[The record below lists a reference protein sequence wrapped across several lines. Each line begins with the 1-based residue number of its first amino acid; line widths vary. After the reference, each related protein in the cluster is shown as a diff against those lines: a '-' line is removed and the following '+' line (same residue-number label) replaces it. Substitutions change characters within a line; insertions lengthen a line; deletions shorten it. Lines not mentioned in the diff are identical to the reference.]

1 MITQKK
7 PQNYEFKRTISYKW
21 IGVSINGTASEA
33 EAFTTVT
40 VNTTDH
46 MESNSKVFTE
56 YNLRKS
62 IEPLYGCSKRKLRKP
77 KPMTKYL
84 LNAHNLKPW
93 LKTHNT
99 IQRSQLN
106 EQKMVKKY
114 FEDFSLEKDLGE
126 TFPRAYAIPR
136 GVVKGYNWKLP
147 AFKYW
152 QKLEN

>member
-1 MITQKK
+1 
-7 PQNYEFKRTISYKW
+7 
-21 IGVSINGTASEA
+21 
-33 EAFTTVT
+33 
-40 VNTTDH
+40 
-46 MESNSKVFTE
+46 
-56 YNLRKS
+56 
-62 IEPLYGCSKRKLRKP
+62 
-77 KPMTKYL
+77 MTKYL